1 MAAAII
7 TPASE
12 DFDSRTS
19 SVYIALP
26 APSDISSAR
35 PSSPASRQ
43 APAGARRKRARNAG
57 SASRRSISRAATS
70 ASALA
75 TSATPDPLPQR
86 LAQHHDHRQEERYP
100 QSAHDAIDDGLG
112 RQFQEDL
119 LVAQRHP
126 DREAR
131 GQPGPH
137 QPEHRVAR
145 EHRRVGRGALAAQ
158 PPRELLLRPP
168 PQPRLA
174 QPVDEDV
181 VAVAL
186 DERVQIE
193 EAADVRREREVEEDV
208 AHSALRQ
215 QQAAQRED

>member
-12 DFDSRTS
+12 DFDSRPS

-35 PSSPASRQ
+35 SSSPASRQ
-43 APAGARRKRARNAG
+43 APAGSRRKRVRNAG

-75 TSATPDPLPQR
+75 TSASSDPLPQR
-86 LAQHHDHRQEERYP
+86 LAQHDDHRQEERYP
-100 QSAHDAIDDGLG
+100 QRRHDAIDDGLR
-112 RQFQEDL
+112 RQCQEDL

-131 GQPGPH
+131 RQARPP
-137 QPEHRVAR
+137 QPEPRVAR
-145 EHRRVGRGALAAQ
+145 QHRRVGRGATAAQ
-158 PPRELLLRPP
+158 PPAQLLLGAP
-168 PQPRLA
+168 PQP
-174 QPVDEDV
+174 
-181 VAVAL
+181 
-186 DERVQIE
+186 
-193 EAADVRREREVEEDV
+193 
-208 AHSALRQ
+208 
-215 QQAAQRED
+215 